1 MNTETSSQN
10 HIDSALNEFKGC
22 IFSHPIAKDT
32 FTELRVALG
41 ANASPKIIIFTGPT
55 GVGKTTL
62 TDAVCSRVNQYYQQ
76 MMIADPGFVPVVSI
90 NAVPPSS
97 SGFSWKDFH
106 TRLLAGQ
113 KEPLI
118 AQKRLIGYQESLFPD
133 DGRFAAILNKEPADV
148 LRRSTEEYL
157 KHRRTKLL
165 VIDEAHHLLLMGSQ
179 QRLECQFECL
189 KSLTIETGVTILLTG
204 TYRLLDIL
212 DQTGQL
218 TRRSQVVNFPRY
230 DLREKTDRNN
240 FRKVLK
246 FFEEKLSK
254 YVPTDLESHAEYF
267 YMKSAGCI
275 GILKDWL
282 ARCLEYAL
290 LEYKPLI
297 DRRLAEPF
305 AHKNRG
311 LVTIVKEACIGE
323 AKLLD
328 VDDTCLQD
336 LLKNGVLLESHKSP
350 TSSRRRP
357 GQRNPKRDPVG
368 EAFA

>member
-1 MNTETSSQN
+1 MNTMNSRQC
-10 HIDSALNEFKGC
+10 HIDAALKEFKEC
-22 IFSHPIAKDT
+22 ICLHPVAKDT
-32 FTELRVALG
+32 FNELRIALG
-41 ANASPKIIIFTGPT
+41 ANASPKIMILTGPT

-62 TDAVCSRVNQYYQQ
+62 TGAMCNRVNQYYQS
-76 MMIADPGFVPVVSI
+76 MLVADPGFVPVVSL
-90 NAVPPSS
+90 NAVPPSG

-133 DGRFAAILNKEPADV
+133 DGRFTALLSKEPADV

-218 TRRSQVVNFPRY
+218 TRRSQVINFPRY
-230 DLREKTDRNN
+230 DLRKKIDLNN

-254 YVPTDLESHAEYF
+254 YVPTDLDSHAEYF

-282 ARCLEYAL
+282 ARCLEFAL
-290 LEYKPLI
+290 LENKPLI
-297 DRRLAEPF
+297 DGELAESF

-311 LVTIVKEACIGE
+311 LVTILKEACLGE
-323 AKLLD
+323 AKLVD
-328 VDDTCLQD
+328 VDDAYVND
-336 LLKNGVLLESHKSP
+336 LLKNGVLLEPANSP
-350 TSSRRRP
+350 NPPRRRP

-368 EAFA
+368 VFA